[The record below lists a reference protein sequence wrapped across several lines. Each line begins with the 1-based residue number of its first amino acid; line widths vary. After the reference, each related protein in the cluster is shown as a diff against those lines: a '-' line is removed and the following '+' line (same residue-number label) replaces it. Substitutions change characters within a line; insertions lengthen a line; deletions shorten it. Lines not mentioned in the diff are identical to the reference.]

1 MGFTK
6 SHFPHT
12 GSPRAPFSANSG
24 CDECRFSKEGS
35 VRRRVKLSF
44 IFRAL
49 NRRGSFVHRTHP
61 ALAWHSNK
69 QLLRGVLCSLPRSAR
84 NPQFASHCSPLTFH
98 LRGWLLTNFSFSL
111 VEMTFRHKNLTLTDF
126 LRRCKTFSHVE
137 LHLLINRYVS
147 FN

>member
-98 LRGWLLTNFSFSL
+98 LRGWLLTNFRFSL
-111 VEMTFRHKNLTLTDF
+111 VEMTFRHKNWTLTDF

>member
-98 LRGWLLTNFSFSL
+98 PRGWLLTNFNFSL
-111 VEMTFRHKNLTLTDF
+111 VEMTFRHKNWTLTDF
-126 LRRCKTFSHVE
+126 LRRCKNIFTCRITSTDQQICV
-137 LHLLINRYVS
+137 V
-147 FN
+147 